1 MKGSIS
7 RGAAR
12 SDHVALMT
20 KAQNQIEQDIRV
32 LLQLLS
38 NSDEKAPACRT
49 SKQSAPKIASKSSD
63 NKQRALLKENQNLKK
78 KIGDLTKQHSDIK
91 AKADESQKKLQTQ
104 SNDFKQ
110 EKRKLLKR
118 IKQEADR
125 SKEKQQNLEQ
135 QIKSLQKFEDGKKRA
150 ESAVARERAAKTRS
164 QDELQKC
171 TNDLQSISSFLS
183 KAVHPNVE
191 VDRQLV
197 TKALSIANIRACAN
211 SQPRAANKKVSGDTK
226 ANSSKSHSLQQ
237 RIAKKRAVL
246 NR

>member
-1 MKGSIS
+1 MKGPNS

-12 SDHVALMT
+12 SDHIALMT
-20 KAQNQIEQDIRV
+20 QAQNQIEQDVKV

-38 NSDEKAPACRT
+38 NSDDNAPANRS

-63 NKQRALLKENQNLKK
+63 NKQRVLLKENQNLKK

-91 AKADESQKKLQTQ
+91 AKAEDAQKKLQSQ
-104 SNDFKQ
+104 SNDSKQ

-135 QIKSLQKFEDGKKRA
+135 QIKSLQKSEDGKKRA
-150 ESAVARERAAKTRS
+150 ESSVARERAAKTRS
-164 QDELQKC
+164 QEELQKC
-171 TNDLQSISSFLS
+171 TSDLQSIATFLT
-183 KAVHPNVE
+183 KAIHTNVE

-197 TKALSIANIRACAN
+197 TRALSIANIRACTN
-211 SQPRAANKKVSGDTK
+211 SQPRATNKKVSSDSK
-226 ANSSKSHSLQQ
+226 ANAKSQNLQQ
-237 RIAKKRAVL
+237 RVAKKRTIL
-246 NR
+246 HR